1 MRTSLVKTDPSIR
14 NDTSPH
20 AQMLTFS
27 EKIRVDDELVRVT
40 VVGWREGEIRDG
52 RREGCGKKL

>member
-1 MRTSLVKTDPSIR
+1 
-14 NDTSPH
+14 
-20 AQMLTFS
+20 MLTFS

-40 VVGWREGEIRDG
+40 VVGWREREIRDG